1 MRGAK
6 CEVRGTGSVTIGG
19 QHVPVLLQE
28 TLTVLQPRADGRYL
42 DATVGLGG
50 HAEALL
56 IESAPSGHLC
66 GIDRDAE
73 TLALAKGRL
82 RQFGDRVELFQGDFA
97 MLGTIAAE
105 NGWGPFDG
113 ILFDLGLSS
122 FQLDD
127 ASRGFS
133 FMRDGPLDMR
143 MDRQGGGKSAAELL
157 ARLSERE
164 IARILWDYG
173 EERWA
178 RRIAARVVE
187 ERRKQPLT
195 FTAQLARLV
204 AAAVPRRA
212 WPRRI
217 HVATRTFQA
226 LRIAV
231 NDELARLTHGL
242 QDTIGLLAT
251 GGRICII
258 SFHSLEDRI
267 VKETFRGWARSDPP
281 RVHLL
286 TKRPVVPTEREIEAN
301 LRARSAKLR
310 AAERH

>member
-1 MRGAK
+1 MAGD
-6 CEVRGTGSVTIGG
+6 VIIGG
-19 QHVPVLLQE
+19 RHLPVLLEE
-28 TLTVLQPRADGRYL
+28 TIAILRPRTGGRYL
-42 DATVGLGG
+42 DVTVGLGG

-56 IESAPSGHLC
+56 VESAPAGYLC

-73 TLALAKGRL
+73 TLVLAKDRL
-82 RQFGDRVELFQGDFA
+82 RRFGDRAELLQGDFGT
-97 MLGTIAAE
+97 LGVIAAE

-113 ILFDLGLSS
+113 ILFDLGFSS

-143 MDRQGGGKSAAELL
+143 MDRQGGGKSAAALL

-164 IARILWDYG
+164 LVRILQDYG

-178 RRIAARVVE
+178 RRIAARIVE

-195 FTAQLARLV
+195 STVQLARLV
-204 AAAVPRRA
+204 GAAVPRRA

-242 QDTIGLLAT
+242 QDAVELLTT

-267 VKETFRGWARSDPP
+267 VKETLRGWARSEPP

-286 TKRPVVPTEREIEAN
+286 TKRPIVPTEREIDAN

>member
-1 MRGAK
+1 MAILR
-6 CEVRGTGSVTIGG
+6 
-19 QHVPVLLQE
+19 
-28 TLTVLQPRADGRYL
+28 PRSAGRYL
-42 DATVGLGG
+42 DATVGMGG

-56 IESAPSGHLC
+56 IASGPAGHLC

-73 TLALAKGRL
+73 ALVVARDRL
-82 RQFGDRVELFQGDFA
+82 RQFGDRVELVQGNFA
-97 MLGTIAAE
+97 MLGSIAAE

-127 ASRGFS
+127 VSRGFS
-133 FMRDGPLDMR
+133 FSRDGPLDMR
-143 MDRQGGGKSAAELL
+143 MDRQGARKTATELL
-157 ARLSERE
+157 ARLPEPE
-164 IARILWDYG
+164 IARILWEFG

-178 RRIAARVVE
+178 RRIAARIVA
-187 ERRKQPLT
+187 ERRERPVAST
-195 FTAQLARLV
+195 VQLARLV

-231 NDELARLTHGL
+231 NDELASLTQGL
-242 QDTIGLLAT
+242 REAIGLLQPAA
-251 GGRICII
+251 RICII

-267 VKETFRGWARSDPP
+267 AKETLRGWARSQPP
-281 RVHLL
+281 RVRLL
-286 TKRPVVPTEREIEAN
+286 TKRPVVPTELEIEAN
-301 LRARSAKLR
+301 PRARSAKLR
-310 AAERH
+310 AAERL

>member
-1 MRGAK
+1 M
-6 CEVRGTGSVTIGG
+6 TIGG
-19 QHVPVLLQE
+19 QHVPVLLAE
-28 TLTVLQPRADGRYL
+28 TLDVLRPHAGGRYL

-56 IESAPSGHLC
+56 IGSAPAGHLY

-73 TLALAKGRL
+73 TLGLAKERL
-82 RQFGDRVELFQGDFA
+82 RQFGDRVELLQGDFA
-97 MLGTIAAE
+97 MLGAIAAE

-113 ILFDLGLSS
+113 ILFDLGFSS

-143 MDRQGGGKSAAELL
+143 MDRQGGERSAAELL

-164 IARILWDYG
+164 LARILQDYS

-178 RRIAARVVE
+178 RRIAARIVQD
-187 ERRKQPLT
+187 RREQPLT
-195 FTAQLARLV
+195 STAQLARLV

-231 NDELARLTHGL
+231 NDELARLSRGL
-242 QDTIGLLAT
+242 QDAIELLAT

-267 VKETFRGWARSDPP
+267 VKETLRGWARSEPP

-286 TKRPVVPTEREIEAN
+286 SKRPVIPTKQEIDAN

-310 AAERH
+310 AAERY

>member
-1 MRGAK
+1 
-6 CEVRGTGSVTIGG
+6 VTIEGR
-19 QHVPVLLQE
+19 HLPVLLE
-28 TLTVLQPRADGRYL
+28 EALAILQPRAGGRYL

-50 HAEALL
+50 HAETLL
-56 IESAPSGHLC
+56 IDSAPTGHLC

-73 TLALAKGRL
+73 ALALAKDRL
-82 RQFGDRVELFQGDFA
+82 RRFGDRVELLQGDFA
-97 MLGTIAAE
+97 MLSAIAAE
-105 NGWGPFDG
+105 NEWSPFDG
-113 ILFDLGLSS
+113 ILFDLGFSS

-143 MDRQGGGKSAAELL
+143 MDRQGDEQSAAELL
-157 ARLSERE
+157 AETSERDLT
-164 IARILWDYG
+164 RILRDYG

-178 RRIAARVVE
+178 RRIAARIVQ
-187 ERRKQPLT
+187 ERRTQPLT
-195 FTAQLARLV
+195 STAQLARLV

-231 NDELARLTHGL
+231 NDELGRLGHGL
-242 QDTIGLLAT
+242 RDAVELLAA

-267 VKETFRGWARSDPP
+267 AKETLRGWARSEPP

-286 TKRPVVPTEREIEAN
+286 TKRPVGPTEREIETN
-301 LRARSAKLR
+301 PRARSAKLR
-310 AAERH
+310 AAERC

>member
-1 MRGAK
+1 M
-6 CEVRGTGSVTIGG
+6 TIEGR
-19 QHVPVLLQE
+19 HRPVLLE
-28 TLTVLQPRADGRYL
+28 EALAILQPRSGGRYL

-50 HAEALL
+50 HAEAILV
-56 IESAPSGHLC
+56 ESAPAGRLC

-73 TLALAKGRL
+73 TLDMAKDRL
-82 RQFGDRVELFQGDFA
+82 KRFGSRVELRQGDFVR
-97 MLGTIAAE
+97 LGAIATE

-113 ILFDLGLSS
+113 ILFDLGVSS
-122 FQLDD
+122 FQLDN

-143 MDRQGGGKSAAELL
+143 MDRQGDEKSATELL
-157 ARLSERE
+157 AGISERE
-164 IARILWDYG
+164 LARILRDYG

-178 RRIAARVVE
+178 RRIAARIVQ
-187 ERRKQPLT
+187 ERRTQPFT
-195 FTAQLARLV
+195 STAQLARLV

-231 NDELARLTHGL
+231 NDELGRLSHGL
-242 QDTIGLLAT
+242 QDAVESLVV

-267 VKETFRGWARSDPP
+267 VKETLRGWARSEPP

-286 TKRPVVPTEREIEAN
+286 TKRPVAPTEREIETN
-301 LRARSAKLR
+301 PRARSAKLR
-310 AAERH
+310 AAERC

>member
-1 MRGAK
+1 MAILR
-6 CEVRGTGSVTIGG
+6 
-19 QHVPVLLQE
+19 
-28 TLTVLQPRADGRYL
+28 PRSGGRYL
-42 DATVGLGG
+42 DVTVGMGG

-56 IESAPSGHLC
+56 IASGPAGHLC

-73 TLALAKGRL
+73 ALAVARDRL
-82 RQFGDRVELFQGDFA
+82 RRFVDRVEVVQGNFA
-97 MLGTIAAE
+97 MLGSIAAE

-133 FMRDGPLDMR
+133 FSRDGPLDMR
-143 MDRQGGGKSAAELL
+143 MDRQGARKTATELL
-157 ARLSERE
+157 ARLPERE
-164 IARILWDYG
+164 IARILWEFG

-178 RRIAARVVE
+178 RRIAARIVA
-187 ERRKQPLT
+187 ERRERPVAS
-195 FTAQLARLV
+195 TAQLARLV

-231 NDELARLTHGL
+231 NDELASLTQGL
-242 QDTIGLLAT
+242 QEAIGLLLPA
-251 GGRICII
+251 GRMCII

-267 VKETFRGWARSDPP
+267 AKETLRGWARSEPP
-281 RVHLL
+281 RVRLV
-286 TKRPVVPTEREIEAN
+286 TKRPVVPTEHEIEAN
-301 LRARSAKLR
+301 PRARSAKLR
-310 AAERH
+310 AAERL

>member
-1 MRGAK
+1 MA
-6 CEVRGTGSVTIGG
+6 I
-19 QHVPVLLQE
+19 
-28 TLTVLQPRADGRYL
+28 LQPRSGGRYL
-42 DATVGLGG
+42 DATVGMGG

-56 IESAPSGHLC
+56 IGSGPSGHLC

-73 TLALAKGRL
+73 ALDVARHRL
-82 RQFGDRVELFQGDFA
+82 GQFGDRVELLQGEFG
-97 MLGTIAAE
+97 MVGSIAVE

-133 FMRDGPLDMR
+133 FTRDGPLDMR
-143 MDRQGGGKSAAELL
+143 MDRQGGKKTAAELL
-157 ARLSERE
+157 AKLPEGE
-164 IARILWDYG
+164 IADILWRYG

-178 RRIAARVVE
+178 RRIASRIAA
-187 ERRKQPLT
+187 ERRQRPFT
-195 FTAQLARLV
+195 STAQLARLV
-204 AAAVPRRA
+204 AEAIPRAA

-231 NDELARLTHGL
+231 NDELGSLARGL
-242 QDTIGLLAT
+242 QDAIGLLVP
-251 GGRICII
+251 GGRICNI

-267 VKETFRGWARSDPP
+267 AKETLRGWARSEPP
-281 RVHLL
+281 RVRLL
-286 TKRPVVPTEREIEAN
+286 TKRPIVPTASEIEAN
-301 LRARSAKLR
+301 PRARSAKLR
-310 AAERH
+310 AAERVH

>member
-1 MRGAK
+1 M
-6 CEVRGTGSVTIGG
+6 SIG
-19 QHVPVLLQE
+19 QHVPVLLAE
-28 TLTVLQPRADGRYL
+28 TLAILRPRTGGRYL

-56 IESAPSGHLC
+56 IESAPAGHLC

-73 TLALAKGRL
+73 ALVLAKDRL
-82 RQFGDRVELFQGDFA
+82 RRFGDRVELLQGDFG
-97 MLGTIAAE
+97 MLGVIAAE

-164 IARILWDYG
+164 LVRILQDYG

-178 RRIAARVVE
+178 RRIAARIVE

-195 FTAQLARLV
+195 STVQLARLV
-204 AAAVPRRA
+204 GAAVPRRA

-242 QDTIGLLAT
+242 QDAVELLAT

-267 VKETFRGWARSDPP
+267 VKETLRGWARSEPP
-281 RVHLL
+281 RAHLL
-286 TKRPVVPTEREIEAN
+286 TKRPIIPTEREIDAN

>member
-1 MRGAK
+1 MA
-6 CEVRGTGSVTIGG
+6 EDVTIEGR
-19 QHVPVLLQE
+19 HLPVLLE
-28 TLTVLQPRADGRYL
+28 EAVAILQPRAGGRYL

-56 IESAPSGHLC
+56 TRSEPTGHLC

-73 TLALAKGRL
+73 ALAVAKSRL

-97 MLGTIAAE
+97 MLSAVAAE

-113 ILFDLGLSS
+113 ILFDLGFSS

-133 FMRDGPLDMR
+133 FMKDGPLDMR
-143 MDRQGGGKSAAELL
+143 MDRQGGGKSAADLL

-164 IARILWDYG
+164 LARLLQEYG

-178 RRIAARVVE
+178 RRIASRIVE

-195 FTAQLARLV
+195 STAQLVRLV
-204 AAAVPRRA
+204 AAVVPRRA

-231 NDELARLTHGL
+231 NDELTRLTHGL
-242 QDTIGLLAT
+242 QDAIELLAT

-267 VKETFRGWARSDPP
+267 VKETLRGWARSEPP

-301 LRARSAKLR
+301 PRARSAKLR
-310 AAERH
+310 AAERQ